1 MNTVEK
7 IMFLL
12 QSKNLEQKDL
22 ADFLGVRRQTITDWK
37 SGKTQSY
44 NKYIE
49 KIANYFNV
57 SVDYL
62 LDRTDEANG
71 YSISNVDTTINRNQA
86 HIINNNISDSN
97 DLYDIQ
103 NFLNKLSKTD
113 KLRAIA
119 DILDLL
125 EEKYKKKVL

>member
-22 ADFLGVRRQTITDWK
+22 ADFLGIRRQTITDWK

-49 KIANYFNV
+49 QIANFFDV

-62 LDRTDEANG
+62 LDRTEEPKV
-71 YSISNVDTTINRNQA
+71 ISNSYNQNGNNNFQAVDSTTEFSKRDVELIQKINSLDFNDYVY
-86 HIINNNISDSN
+86 IINYVNDRISN
-97 DLYDIQ
+97 A
-103 NFLNKLSKTD
+103 K
-113 KLRAIA
+113 
-119 DILDLL
+119 
-125 EEKYKKKVL
+125 